1 MRMDP
6 SPHLPPPPPLQG
18 MRACLDSGAV
28 QKQACGALSIF
39 AVHSALPDAAK
50 RHIADVGG
58 IAAMVRAV
66 QAYPDD
72 GPLVVAALKAL
83 STLVGVPELR
93 AVARAAGTAE
103 AVETLLLMDEHRGSR
118 EVGDLLRGVQRKLA
132 TTGGAG
138 AAAAPAAG
146 GGGGAPPP
154 TQRAQHGPASSGG
167 GGRSG

>member
-1 MRMDP
+1 
-6 SPHLPPPPPLQG
+6 

-39 AVHSALPDAAK
+39 AVHSALGDAAK

-58 IAAMVRAV
+58 IAAMVRAI

-93 AVARAAGTAE
+93 AAARAAGTAE

-118 EVGDLLRGVQRKLA
+118 EMGDLLRGVQRKLA
-132 TTGGAG
+132 AAATQPPAFHAPPPAAAT
-138 AAAAPAAG
+138 AAAAAAAQAG
-146 GGGGAPPP
+146 G
-154 TQRAQHGPASSGG
+154 RA
-167 GGRSG
+167 